1 LKLIGVSLDDR
12 GQYRCAITLVPSYKT
27 QDSQTATLE
36 VVLPDTTEQFD
47 ELEFSHEDVKILQQP
62 ILPFQNVK
70 AAIGEKVHLTCLAG
84 CKYGLKYEWLK
95 RGVRTDLI
103 GKGPFLYYVRVK
115 GWVGGIAKYL
125 LFLTEVGGW
134 FWIKKKRSR
143 DLVCSV

>member
-1 LKLIGVSLDDR
+1 MKLIGVSLDDR

-62 ILPFQNVK
+62 SLPFQNVK

-103 GKGPFLYYVRVK
+103 GIMIPVLYA
-115 GWVGGIAKYL
+115 VGI
-125 LFLTEVGGW
+125 
-134 FWIKKKRSR
+134 
-143 DLVCSV
+143 

>member
-1 LKLIGVSLDDR
+1 MKCEFCLSCLLILLFFFKKYFNFLGECSNKLKLIGVSLDDR

-62 ILPFQNVK
+62 SLPFQNVK

-103 GKGPFLYYVRVK
+103 GIKVPVLYI
-115 GWVGGIAKYL
+115 VGL
-125 LFLTEVGGW
+125 
-134 FWIKKKRSR
+134 
-143 DLVCSV
+143 

>member
-1 LKLIGVSLDDR
+1 MKLIGVSLDDR

-27 QDSQTATLE
+27 EDSQTAHLE

-47 ELEFSHEDVKILQQP
+47 DLEFSHEDVKILQQP

-125 LFLTEVGGW
+125 LFLTGLGGW
-134 FWIKKKRSR
+134 F
-143 DLVCSV
+143 

>member
-1 LKLIGVSLDDR
+1 MKLIGVSLDDR

-62 ILPFQNVK
+62 SLPFQNVK

-103 GKGPFLYYVRVK
+103 GIMIPVLYT
-115 GWVGGIAKYL
+115 VGIYISHILEQEFFCLGRLGSSGSK
-125 LFLTEVGGW
+125 EKK
-134 FWIKKKRSR
+134 WI
-143 DLVCSV
+143 

>member
-1 LKLIGVSLDDR
+1 MKLIGVSLDDR

-27 QDSQTATLE
+27 EDSQTATLE

-103 GKGPFLYYVRVK
+103 GIMIPVLYT
-115 GWVGGIAKYL
+115 VGI
-125 LFLTEVGGW
+125 
-134 FWIKKKRSR
+134 
-143 DLVCSV
+143 

>member
-1 LKLIGVSLDDR
+1 MKLIGVSLDDR

-62 ILPFQNVK
+62 SLPFQNVK

-103 GKGPFLYYVRVK
+103 GKIPVLCTVSITVTICRIYENSYK
-115 GWVGGIAKYL
+115 L
-125 LFLTEVGGW
+125 S
-134 FWIKKKRSR
+134 IKLDSN
-143 DLVCSV
+143 